1 MARHYDVTMR
11 WVLLWLVLLVGSA
24 AFLTLMVRRVWHQ
37 MKALKAEVERA
48 SRRFDELLATSADRG
63 PY

>member
-1 MARHYDVTMR
+1 MR

-37 MKALKAEVERA
+37 MKALKAEVARA
-48 SRRFDELLATSADRG
+48 SRRFDELLPTSADRG